1 MQKREPTE
9 DTEIM
14 FLVSN
19 KPKKTILNQLIN

>member
-14 FLVSN
+14 FPVSN
-19 KPKKTILNQLIN
+19 KPKKTISNQLIN